1 MIRPAYHHAFEPNG
15 RATRVRALAT
25 NSRLIN
31 PSLSSVMAAYL
42 HSLATAVPSNAYGQ
56 EQILEVMK
64 AWHGQDRRTNRLLGG
79 IYRASAIEQR
89 HSVVDDFQPGN
100 PGGFFFDLAKDAFL
114 NPSTAERNE
123 KYAQE
128 AGKLASCAARRALSG
143 EAAFSPTEITHL
155 ITVSCTGF
163 YAPGPDL
170 DVVRELGLSER
181 VERYHLGFMG
191 CYAAFPAMR
200 LARSICMAHE
210 GAVVL
215 VVAVELCSLHLQ
227 AGKESDELLAASVF
241 ADGAAAALVSAR
253 PPAGRPSFRLSRFNS
268 ALATDASDDMAW
280 TIGDTGFRMVLS
292 SEIPKIVER
301 EVGAALAPLWE
312 CAGISAADMGAWAV
326 HPGGRAILDGFE
338 AGLGLPSDSLT
349 ASREV
354 LSRYGNMSSA
364 TILFVLDRLL
374 RSEKRL
380 AGPVTAV
387 AFGPGLAVES
397 ALLELAA

>member
-1 MIRPAYHHAFEPNG
+1 MY
-15 RATRVRALAT
+15 ALV
-25 NSRLIN
+25 
-31 PSLSSVMAAYL
+31 SSTMAAYL
-42 HSLATAVPSNAYGQ
+42 HSLATAVPPNAYGQ
-56 EQILEVMK
+56 EQILDVMK
-64 AWHGQDRRTNRLLGG
+64 AWHGQDRRVSRLLSG
-79 IYRASAIEQR
+79 IYKASAIERR
-89 HSVVDDFQPGN
+89 HSVVGDFQPGS
-100 PGGFFFDLAKDAFL
+100 PGGFFFDPTTDAFL

-128 AGKLASCAARRALSG
+128 AGKLASGAARRVFSWQASPSR
-143 EAAFSPTEITHL
+143 EAAFSPADVTHL

-170 DVVRELGLSER
+170 DVVRELGLSQR

-210 GAVVL
+210 DAVVL
-215 VVAVELCSLHLQ
+215 IVAVELCTVHLQ

-253 PPAGRPSFRLSRFNS
+253 APAGQPSFHLMRFNS
-268 ALATDASDDMAW
+268 ALATDARGDMAW
-280 TIGDTGFRMVLS
+280 TIGDTGFKMVLS
-292 SEIPKIVER
+292 SEIPKVVER
-301 EVGAALAPLWE
+301 EVGEALAPLWE
-312 CAGISAADMGAWAV
+312 SAGLSPTDMSAWAV
-326 HPGGRAILDGFE
+326 HPGGRAILDSFE
-338 AGLGLPSDSLT
+338 VALGLPSDALT
-349 ASREV
+349 SSREV

-364 TILFVLDRLL
+364 TVLFVLDRLL
-374 RSEKRL
+374 RSDDPP

-397 ALLELAA
+397 ALLELATAN

>member
-1 MIRPAYHHAFEPNG
+1 
-15 RATRVRALAT
+15 
-25 NSRLIN
+25 
-31 PSLSSVMAAYL
+31 MAAYL

-56 EQILEVMK
+56 EKILEVMM
-64 AWHGQDRRTNRLLGG
+64 AWHGQDRRTNRVLGA
-79 IYRASAIEQR
+79 IYRASAIDKR
-89 HSVVDDFQPGN
+89 HSVVDDFQPGS
-100 PGGFFFDLAKDAFL
+100 PGGFFFDPTKDAFL
-114 NPSTAERNE
+114 NPSTAERNDR
-123 KYAQE
+123 YAQE
-128 AGKLASCAARRALSG
+128 AGKLATCAARGALSG
-143 EAAFSPTEITHL
+143 EGAFSPAEVTHL

-170 DVVRELGLSER
+170 DIVRALGLAAR

-191 CYAAFPAMR
+191 CYGAFPAMR
-200 LARSICMAHE
+200 LARSICLAHDD
-210 GAVVL
+210 ALVL
-215 VVAVELCSLHLQ
+215 IVAVELCSLHLQ

-253 PPAGRPSFRLSRFNS
+253 PPAGRPSFSLKRFSS
-268 ALATDASDDMAW
+268 ALATAAGDDMAW
-280 TIGDTGFRMVLS
+280 TIGDTGFTMVLS

-301 EVGAALAPLWE
+301 EVRAALAPLWE

-349 ASREV
+349 TSREV

-374 RSEKRL
+374 HSKDPP

-397 ALLELAA
+397 ALLDLAT